1 MKHFKLL
8 MTLALLLVP
17 LSGIAQ
23 YWESGT
29 TRTVPFYNYTS
40 GNRHYSRSE
49 MSYYVNVEEDGVLQF
64 AWASV
69 EAAKARYIGIFF
81 NDTFMED
88 FNQQMGSFTDVAKG
102 IYRIRL
108 TGYPTDEKGYGGNV
122 VFSYLYTPAA
132 WKNDPESNDTWDKG
146 TLLQSGGEQQ
156 GHLGYRQGNYTDTED
171 WYKIEVPDEGTVT
184 FSTTTCVSATE
195 NLRLYY
201 LGMHTPNDEG
211 TNVNFRN
218 DKNMDGGGKDT
229 TVVYSVPDCAPGTY
243 YVRLRRSSGH
253 GSYKLK
259 YTFTPN
265 SHKADAPGN
274 DVWNK
279 PLDLALD
286 TPTQGR
292 LGYNYFNNTDTEDW
306 YKIEVPADGKLTF
319 LTKSEPT
326 LRLYYL
332 GMYTPNVEGTNVNFR
347 NDKNM
352 DGGGKDTTVVYEVP
366 NVSSGTYYVRL
377 RRTSGYGGYT
387 LTCYFT
393 SHADEAD
400 LEPNNDWK
408 SAIALKSGPA
418 VTGQL
423 GYNYFNNT
431 DTEDWY
437 KIEVPK
443 EGAAVF
449 SMTAENTLRLYYLG
463 LYTPNGDATNVN
475 FRNDKNMDD
484 GGEDIT
490 VTYTVP
496 DLAPGTYYVRLRR
509 SSGYGTYSLH
519 YVFNPNAH
527 ENDPEPNDTWDKASL
542 IENETTQEGCLG
554 YNYFNNT
561 DTEDW
566 FKIEV
571 PDEGTVT
578 FSATA
583 ETTLRLYYLG
593 FHTPTVDGKNV
604 NFRNDKNIDGGGKDT
619 TVVYTVDNCAPGTYY
634 IRLRRSNGYGG
645 YKLNYVFTPNSHGL
659 DAYDN
664 DAWNKATVIENGST
678 QQGRLGYDYFN
689 STDTEDWFKIDVPDE
704 GTVTFSATAETTL
717 RLYYLGF
724 HTLNAEGTGVNFRND
739 KNVNAEGKDSTVVY
753 AVDNCAP
760 GTYYIRLR
768 RSSGVGGY
776 DLKYVFTPN
785 IYGPDS
791 FDNSTWDKAE
801 ELAIGY
807 SKQGRLG
814 YDYFNSTDT
823 EDWYKIDVPYVGD
836 LTFTTSSESALHL
849 SYLGLHTPRADGT
862 GVDFVA
868 DKNMDGA
875 GKDTTVVYSINNRG
889 AGTYY
894 LRLRRSSGVGG
905 YALKYNFERNPYDRE
920 NIQNGTFATR
930 YQLEEGKLVSTTL
943 GYTYRSQNNED
954 WYDLGMMHGRQIDV
968 TIFPDTTRQLIIGV
982 PALYVYEGDNEDG
995 SPKLTKVAESRI
1007 ERSQGTIS
1015 YLDKNDADKHY
1026 VFRVPN
1032 YSSSSHGGYLILFG
1046 DELKEE
1052 TPLIAKSSVNVMT
1065 EGRNTVRKGVPCE
1078 NPITITNTS
1087 TEKTGA
1093 FILAITAT
1101 DDVDILGFR
1110 LRGRYGSRYLPVDSV
1125 TTIGET
1131 DCENTLLF
1139 LVPSLNPW
1147 ESYTFTMISE
1157 GEGDIAYAPI
1167 RSPHS
1172 TGLNKIVIN
1181 GNTYVVVTA
1190 MGYVDEPAE
1199 GKKLSDYILKKV
1211 ATVFG
1216 LDDAERSVLKKSIDL
1231 TVEELDAV
1239 KAETGIAVYGMKSVM
1254 KQVFAHITELLPG
1267 SEFAAQIER
1276 IDEMPCQLALPIRQR
1291 VFYWIYQDKNYMQDD
1306 IEIYDGKAA
1315 ITDIVASWDPNE
1327 MVGPAGVGEKH
1338 YIGDVQTVNY
1348 RILFENKAE
1357 AGAPAYRIRIS
1368 DELDENV
1375 FDVSS
1380 VRFGETSHNGVG
1392 YQWEMSR
1399 DGNKLSWDIKGIELP
1414 PNVNAPEGEGYVEF
1428 SVGLKPGL
1436 ANGTQVKNKATIIFD
1451 KNTPI
1456 ETNEFV
1462 NTIDIQAPVTTMA
1475 EAEYNYGDKVN
1486 VVCNTADEGAGV
1498 QSYLLFV
1505 SKDGGEYAYYGQS
1518 VTSTIP
1524 YPVAT
1529 GEVATYSFYVLAMDN
1544 VGNVEEI
1551 IPQAVSVTGIKN
1563 VKVVSDPNASIK
1575 VYTIDGRYVGDSIQG
1590 LAKGVYVVGG
1600 RKMVIK

>member
-122 VFSYLYTPAA
+122 VFSYLYTPAS

-201 LGMHTPNDEG
+201 LGMYTPNDEA

-332 GMYTPNVEGTNVNFR
+332 GMYTPNAEGTNVNFR

-664 DAWNKATVIENGST
+664 DSWNKATVIENGAT

-704 GTVTFSATAETTL
+704 GTVTFSVTAETTL

-753 AVDNCAP
+753 SVDNCAP

-894 LRLRRSSGVGG
+894 LRLRRSNGVGG

-1046 DELKEE
+1046 AELKEE

-1190 MGYVDEPAE
+1190 MGYVDETAE

-1239 KAETGIAVYGMKSVM
+1239 KAETGVAVYGMKSVM

-1291 VFYWIYQDKNYMQDD
+1291 VFYWIYQDENYMQDD

-1380 VRFGETSHNGVG
+1380 VRFGGTSHDGVG
-1392 YQWEMSR
+1392 YQWKMSR
-1399 DGNKLSWDIKGIELP
+1399 DGNKLSWDIEGIELP
-1414 PNVNAPEGEGYVEF
+1414 PNVNVPEGEGYVEF

-1436 ANGTQVKNKATIIFD
+1436 ANGTQIKNKATIIFD

-1529 GEVATYSFYVLAMDN
+1529 GEVATYSFYVLATDN

-1590 LAKGVYVVGG
+1590 LSKGVYVVGG

>member
-1 MKHFKLL
+1 MKHRFLL
-8 MTLALLLVP
+8 TTLLILCVP
-17 LSGIAQ
+17 ILTMAQ

-29 TRTVPFYNYTS
+29 TRTNMFYNYTS
-40 GNRHYSRSE
+40 GNNKYERTQV
-49 MSYYVNVEEDGVLQF
+49 SYLINPEQDGKAEFAAQALGNVRIAGIALFAVEEEGDLL
-64 AWASV
+64 V
-69 EAAKARYIGIFF
+69 ESGYQTLKVE
-81 NDTFMED
+81 NL
-88 FNQQMGSFTDVAKG
+88 VAG
-102 IYRIRL
+102 LYR
-108 TGYPTDEKGYGGNV
+108 V
-122 VFSYLYTPAA
+122 VFSGQPTDRAGQGGNFQAAYLFTPADYV
-132 WKNDPESNDTWDKG
+132 NDPEPNNTWERAY
-146 TLLQSGGEQQ
+146 QIESGNTQH
-156 GHLGYRQGNYTDTED
+156 GHLGYKRYGSTDDED

-184 FSTTTCVSATE
+184 FSVRTSTK
-195 NLRLYY
+195 LRLGWF
-201 LGMHTPNDEG
+201 GMYTPKADSTG
-211 TNVNFRN
+211 VDYRN
-218 DKNMDGGGKDT
+218 DRWMNADGKDT
-229 TVVYSVPDCAPGTY
+229 TLVYAVPNCKPGEY
-243 YVRLRRSSGH
+243 YVRVSRSDGY
-253 GSYKLK
+253 GSYKMN
-259 YTFTPN
+259 YTFTAN
-265 SHKADAPGN
+265 SYGPDTPDNETWDKAIDM
-274 DVWNK
+274 
-279 PLDLALD
+279 ALD
-286 TPTQGR
+286 TPTDGR
-292 LGYNYFNNTDTEDW
+292 LGYIYNGDTDGEDW
-306 YKIEVPADGKLTF
+306 YKIVVPEEGKLTF
-319 LTKSEPT
+319 LVKAETT
-326 LRLYYL
+326 LNLGWF
-332 GMYTPNVEGTNVNFR
+332 GMYTPKADGTGVDYR
-347 NDKNM
+347 NDRWMNAS
-352 DGGGKDTTVVYEVP
+352 GKDTTLVYEVP
-366 NVSSGTYYVRL
+366 DVSIGTYYVKVSR
-377 RRTSGYGGYT
+377 SGGYGGYRV
-387 LTCYFT
+387 TCYFT

-400 LEPNNDWK
+400 PEPNDTWK
-408 SAIALKSGPA
+408 EALTLKSGPA
-418 VTGQL
+418 ITGQL
-423 GYNYFNNT
+423 GYNYNNST
-431 DTEDWY
+431 DQVDWY
-437 KIEVPK
+437 KIDVDK

-449 SMTAENTLRLYYLG
+449 SVKTETTLNLG
-463 LYTPNGDATNVN
+463 WFGMYTPKADGTDVDY
-475 FRNDKNMDD
+475 RNDRWMNASGKD
-484 GGEDIT
+484 T
-490 VTYTVP
+490 TLVYTVP
-496 DLAPGTYYVRLRR
+496 DCKPGIYYVRVTR
-509 SSGYGTYSLH
+509 SGGYGTYTLQ
-519 YVFNPNAH
+519 YVHNPNAH
-527 ENDPEPNDTWDKASL
+527 ENDPEPNDEWAQGTI
-542 IENETTQEGCLG
+542 IESGTTQQGCLG
-554 YNYFNNT
+554 YVYNRDT
-561 DTEDW
+561 DAEDW
-566 FKIEV
+566 FKIEL
-571 PDEGTVT
+571 PDEGSVS
-578 FSATA
+578 FAVTA
-583 ETTLRLYYLG
+583 ETTLNLG
-593 FHTPTVDGKNV
+593 WFGMYTPKADGTGVDY
-604 NFRNDKNIDGGGKDT
+604 RNDRWMNASGKDT
-619 TVVYTVDNCAPGTYY
+619 TLVYTVPDCKPGIYY
-634 IRLRRSNGYGG
+634 VKVSRSGGYGG
-645 YKLNYVFTPNSHGL
+645 YDIDYTFTPNRHTQDNL
-659 DAYDN
+659 DN
-664 DAWNKATVIENGST
+664 DTWDKATFIENNTT
-678 QQGRLGYDYFN
+678 QQGRLGYVYNRD
-689 STDTEDWFKIDVPDE
+689 TDAEDWFKIELSDE
-704 GTVTFSATAETTL
+704 GSVSFAVTAETTL
-717 RLYYLGF
+717 NLGWF
-724 HTLNAEGTGVNFRND
+724 GMYTPKADGTGVDYRND
-739 KNVNAEGKDSTVVY
+739 RWMNASGKDTTLVYTVP
-753 AVDNCAP
+753 NCKP
-760 GTYYIRLR
+760 GIYYVKVA
-768 RSSGVGGY
+768 RSGGY
-776 DLKYVFTPN
+776 GGYNIDYTFTPN
-785 IYGPDS
+785 VYGSD
-791 FDNSTWDKAE
+791 FADNETWDKASTIE
-801 ELAIGY
+801 NGFAQ
-807 SKQGRLG
+807 QGRLG
-814 YDYFNSTDT
+814 YVYNGDTDG

-836 LTFTTSSESALHL
+836 VTL
-849 SYLGLHTPRADGT
+849 SILNENTLNIGWFGLYVPNADGT
-862 GVDFVA
+862 NVSLVS
-868 DKNMDGA
+868 DKWV
-875 GKDTTVVYSINNRG
+875 GKDGQESAYVFNLNGRG
-889 AGTYY
+889 AGIYY
-894 LRLRRSSGVGG
+894 VRVSRSDGYGG
-905 YALKYNFERNPYDRE
+905 YALKYDYERNPYDRE
-920 NIQNGTFATR
+920 NIQNDSFANR
-930 YQLEEGKLVSTTL
+930 YQLEEGKLVSTTM
-943 GYTYRSQNNED
+943 GYKYINQNNED

-1046 DELKEE
+1046 AELKEE

-1101 DDVDILGFR
+1101 DDVEILGFR

-1157 GEGDIAYAPI
+1157 GEGDIAYAPV

-1239 KAETGIAVYGMKSVM
+1239 KAETGVAVYGMKSVM

>member
-29 TRTVPFYNYTS
+29 TRTVSFYNYTS
-40 GNRHYSRSE
+40 GSRHYSRTE

-81 NDTFMED
+81 NDTFMAD
-88 FNQQMGSFTDVAKG
+88 FNQTTGSFTDVAKG

-108 TGYPTDEKGYGGNV
+108 TGYPIDEKGYGGNV

-201 LGMHTPNDEG
+201 LGMHTPND
-211 TNVNFRN
+211 
-218 DKNMDGGGKDT
+218 
-229 TVVYSVPDCAPGTY
+229 
-243 YVRLRRSSGH
+243 
-253 GSYKLK
+253 
-259 YTFTPN
+259 
-265 SHKADAPGN
+265 
-274 DVWNK
+274 
-279 PLDLALD
+279 
-286 TPTQGR
+286 
-292 LGYNYFNNTDTEDW
+292 
-306 YKIEVPADGKLTF
+306 
-319 LTKSEPT
+319 
-326 LRLYYL
+326 
-332 GMYTPNVEGTNVNFR
+332 EGTNVNFR

-664 DAWNKATVIENGST
+664 DSWNKATVIENGAT

-724 HTLNAEGTGVNFRND
+724 YTLNAEGTGVNFRND

-753 AVDNCAP
+753 SVDNCAP

-1046 DELKEE
+1046 AELKEE